1 MAISVDFGTCNV
13 ENEVVD
19 KSATGAI
26 TWTYQNVNCDWLNTD
41 ILNPVLKVQSGKVNC
56 NYVKINSFG
65 GRYYFVE
72 SAESYAGTHCI
83 LRCHVDVL
91 YTYKSA
97 ILGLTCLVLR
107 NEDINKWKR
116 DETDAVIPVSNRRVV
131 YGRNMSNTSIVK
143 STSDE
148 YIVGIM

>member
-1 MAISVDFGTCNV
+1 MALSVDFGTCNV

-19 KSATGAI
+19 KGAEGAI
-26 TWTYQNVNCDWLNTD
+26 TWTNQNVSCDWLNTD

-65 GRYYFVE
+65 GRFYFVE

-107 NEDINKWKR
+107 NEDISKWKR
-116 DETDAVIPVSNRRVV
+116 DETDAVIPVSNRRVI